1 MTAINRMRVM
11 GQGEERKSVSEMK
24 SVWVCHTH
32 IRVRGLGK
40 VPGKNTSHLRREM
53 GYKAGKVL

>member
-1 MTAINRMRVM
+1 M

-40 VPGKNTSHLRREM
+40 FPGKNTSHLRREM